1 MTPMDQFIVGSSEFK
16 FIDKKVKC
24 IEYAPELFA
33 FLRQKDNIDPQN
45 LKETLNPVI
54 DGNINA
60 IKKSGEGMGKSGSF
74 FFFSHDKKL
83 LIKTMTTSDFNA
95 WTQLFPKYFEHIN
108 MFEDSLIARV
118 YGIYSV

>member
-1 MTPMDQFIVGSSEFK
+1 
-16 FIDKKVKC
+16 
-24 IEYAPELFA
+24 
-33 FLRQKDNIDPQN
+33 

-95 WTQLFPKYFEHIN
+95 WT
-108 MFEDSLIARV
+108 
-118 YGIYSV
+118 